1 MKYTIALITIFANL
15 TGCSE
20 EPPEEFDRIVLS
32 AFLNVTWTSECVV
45 DINGT
50 DSYIPTLAFTSDGGV
65 LYNSGTGTSSN
76 SYYVEDT
83 TCTVTDAFPVPEI
96 RDSNTFSY
104 TLGKNVIVDGSVAEI
119 TDATEIDTTTN
130 TSGGLIPFGVAE
142 FDIFAI
148 KDKVTLY
155 FGNKAD
161 LDSGTT
167 IELRPT
173 QLSDSFIYTRQQNGL
188 KHLTQV
194 LRLKIFP
201 VVKMTNN

>member
-1 MKYTIALITIFANL
+1 MKYIIALITIFAGL
-15 TGCSE
+15 SGCSE
-20 EPPEEFDRIVLS
+20 EPSEEIARIVTSTL
-32 AFLNVTWTSECVV
+32 LNATWTSECVV
-45 DINGT
+45 DINDT
-50 DSYIPTLAFTSDGGV
+50 DSYIPTLVFTTDSGV

-76 SYYVEDT
+76 SYYLEDL
-83 TCTVTDAFPVPEI
+83 TCTVNEANPIPVI

-104 TLGKNVIVDGSVAEI
+104 TLVNNVIVDGSVAEI
-119 TDATEIDTTTN
+119 TEATEINTTTN

-155 FGNKAD
+155 FGNKVD

-173 QLSDSFIYTRQQNGL
+173 QLTADPTVIYTR
-188 KHLTQV
+188 
-194 LRLKIFP
+194 
-201 VVKMTNN
+201 

>member
-83 TCTVTDAFPVPEI
+83 TCAVTEAFPVPEI

-148 KDKVTLY
+148 KDKFTLY
-155 FGNKAD
+155 FGNKTD
-161 LDSGTT
+161 PDNGTT